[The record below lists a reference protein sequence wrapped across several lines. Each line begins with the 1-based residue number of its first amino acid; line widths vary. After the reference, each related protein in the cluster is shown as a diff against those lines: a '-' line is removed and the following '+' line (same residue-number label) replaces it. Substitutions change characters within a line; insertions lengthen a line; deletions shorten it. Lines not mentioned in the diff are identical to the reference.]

1 MYRSET
7 PAPGTRRKDGA
18 QQATLELCPKT
29 ASCTRAAHETVGP
42 SRRIGGAE
50 GWRRRIRCTNRSQTI
65 ASNLTTASV
74 TPERRSTS
82 PVARHR
88 NLRSPGDAAVRR
100 RLTCCSLGA
109 HPGPRSLAEV
119 QLAKLQPP
127 TCPICQD
134 RAACR
139 GIRGTGTSRRT
150 KDRVIRASEGNER
163 VEPAKHAMRAK
174 FAATPPVWV
183 CLAPTASPS
192 PSNARSRLPNERRQQ
207 ARKTQRAV
215 SVLWN
220 MTRTS
225 RPRQGAGTASRRGQL
240 PVPVNFPPVIMNLG

>member
-150 KDRVIRASEGNER
+150 KDRVIRASEGRCTIAITQQRRDATSSPVTAVFRPSVRTSAWAIEGLPSLRNR
-163 VEPAKHAMRAK
+163 RACT
-174 FAATPPVWV
+174 FFSA
-183 CLAPTASPS
+183 APTDAS
-192 PSNARSRLPNERRQQ
+192 EI
-207 ARKTQRAV
+207 TC
-215 SVLWN
+215 
-220 MTRTS
+220 
-225 RPRQGAGTASRRGQL
+225 
-240 PVPVNFPPVIMNLG
+240 